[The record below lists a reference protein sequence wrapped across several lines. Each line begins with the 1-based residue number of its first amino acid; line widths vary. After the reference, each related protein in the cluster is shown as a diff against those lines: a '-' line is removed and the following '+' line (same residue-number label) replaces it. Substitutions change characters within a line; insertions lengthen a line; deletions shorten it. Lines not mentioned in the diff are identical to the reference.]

1 MPLGGPHAARER
13 STPAMPLVSDI
24 SRMWSAGAVLLSIL
38 PKALAWDGESL
49 REGGVDVEAE
59 LRRKNVEA
67 ADAANVRAAHVR
79 AAPSWEVEF
88 GSCTF
93 SGPEGGGALVRSG
106 SCPEES
112 GTLDL
117 RDKGITSVPA
127 DAFADMG
134 SLG

>member
-13 STPAMPLVSDI
+13 STPAMPPVSDI
-24 SRMWSAGAVLLSIL
+24 SRTWSAGAVLLSIL
-38 PKALAWDGESL
+38 P
-49 REGGVDVEAE
+49 EA
-59 LRRKNVEA
+59 
-67 ADAANVRAAHVR
+67 RA
-79 AAPSWEVEF
+79 WEVEF
-88 GSCTF
+88 GPCTF
-93 SGPEGGGALVRSG
+93 SGPDSGGALVRSG

-117 RDKGITSVPA
+117 DNKGITSVPA